1 MARSLSGHG
10 ILLVLLLLQ
19 LMMAAVSEKDDLAL
33 VWPLLGILVVCVV
46 MVVEIGG
53 GINLGEQ
60 GLLGFE

>member
-10 ILLVLLLLQ
+10 ILLLMLLLL
-19 LMMAAVSEKDDLAL
+19 MMRTVSEKDDLAL
-33 VWPLLGILVVCVV
+33 VWPLLGILITFLL
-46 MVVEIGG
+46 VVEFGG